1 MCEWYAHLD
10 ILCNGGVFL
19 PGTATE
25 SCGNLSKERVL
36 DGADGCEKPLVKI
49 ALQLSQSQ
57 ANSCCTEIQ
66 AGCNCCALVA
76 LALLHVSEGA

>member
-1 MCEWYAHLD
+1 M
-10 ILCNGGVFL
+10 FL

-36 DGADGCEKPLVKI
+36 DGADGCEKPLVKM

-57 ANSCCTEIQ
+57 ANSCCREIQ
-66 AGCNCCALVA
+66 AVSCSGCSGTFACQ
-76 LALLHVSEGA
+76 

>member
-1 MCEWYAHLD
+1 MCVWFAHLD

-25 SCGNLSKERVL
+25 KERVL

-66 AGCNCCALVA
+66 AGCNCRALVA
-76 LALLHVSEGA
+76 LALLRVSEGA